1 MPGSTS
7 WLGFLAAALV
17 ILLIPGPVA
26 PQVFLL
32 GLSYVGLALITDS
45 SYAFLAGSLRPLL
58 GGRVMRGPLPR
69 YASGVIYLGLGVSTA
84 LTGRRH

>member
-17 ILLIPGPVA
+17 ILLIPGPGVLYIVA
-26 PQVFLL
+26 RSLSQGRRA
-32 GLSYVGLALITDS
+32 GLVSV
-45 SYAFLAGSLRPLL
+45 
-58 GGRVMRGPLPR
+58 
-69 YASGVIYLGLGVSTA
+69 LGVGTA